1 MIAAIRRRAAEAFAR
16 WGLRGRPPEPVPI
29 VLDQRRIFV
38 LPTRTGLAFGLSLA
52 VMLIGAINYG
62 LSLGYVLVFLL
73 AGLGI
78 SSILQTF
85 RNLSRLSISPGRAE
99 PVFAGDTAQFTLL
112 IADTRDEPRPQLRV
126 LLPDGDGVTVDVGP
140 RGTAEAVLRLPAPRR
155 GWLALPRCTLETV
168 YPLGFVRAWAYAAP
182 DFRCLV
188 YPAPAS
194 RPPPMPGGGDGA
206 GHAHQGARGT
216 DDFAGLRGHQPA
228 DSPRHVAWKV
238 VARRD
243 DGHLV
248 TKLFTG
254 EEAESLWFDW
264 ESLPGV
270 DTETRLSILTRW
282 VCDARDAHLRWGLR
296 LPGIEFMPDSGSGH
310 AVRCLEA
317 LALYG
322 LAPATASARAA
333 KSDRSL

>member
-1 MIAAIRRRAAEAFAR
+1 MIAASRRWLAEAFAR

-52 VMLIGAINYG
+52 VMLVGAINYG
-62 LSLGYVLVFLL
+62 LSLGFVLVFLL

-78 SSILQTF
+78 SCILQTF
-85 RNLSRLSISPGRAE
+85 RNLSRLHITPGRAE
-99 PVFAGDTAQFTLL
+99 PVFAGDQAIFGLL
-112 IADTRDEPRPQLRV
+112 VADTKGEPRPQVRILG
-126 LLPDGDGVTVDVGP
+126 PGTIPTTVDVP
-140 RGTAEAVLRLPAPRR
+140 ARGTAEAMLRLPAIRR
-155 GWLALPRCTLETV
+155 GWLALPRCTLDTV
-168 YPLGFVRAWAYAAP
+168 YPMGFVRAWAYAAP

-194 RPPPMPGGGDGA
+194 DPPPLPGGGDGA
-206 GHAHQGARGT
+206 GQASRGARGS

-228 DSPRHVAWKV
+228 DSPRQVAWKI

-243 DGHLV
+243 DEHLL

-254 EEAESLWFDW
+254 EEAESLWLDW
-264 ESLPGV
+264 DQLPDADVEG
-270 DTETRLSILTRW
+270 RLSILTRW
-282 VCDARDAHLRWGLR
+282 VCAARDGHLRWGLR
-296 LPGIEFMPDSGSGH
+296 LPGSEFPPDSGGTH
-310 AVRCLEA
+310 ARRCLEA

-322 LAPATASARAA
+322 LDTASASAS
-333 KSDRSL
+333 KSDGSL